1 MMAQVTMELR
11 NVLKHEDFGLFDFE
25 YKCDDLN
32 WKQELEKRI
41 IARFFFDEIGLESID
56 RFKHEF
62 QYKMQSI
69 MPYYNDLYNTTLFDG
84 DPLTTQKLTEVL
96 ENIQDTT
103 GSNTED
109 LTSNTNESLVTDLD
123 ETNTGTQG
131 TITTDQ
137 NTTKASDYPQTLNL
151 ENDVLSG
158 QQQSEGTNDQ
168 NVTNDF
174 SSTRD
179 QTDTREGSRTDNT
192 TRSTQENL
200 RQDQQK
206 IIEGFQGIP
215 YPELLRMHRD
225 SILRI
230 NSMIIKELKTLFI
243 LVY

>member
-1 MMAQVTMELR
+1 MAQVTMELR
-11 NVLKHEDFGLFDFE
+11 NVLKHEDFDLFDFD

-69 MPYYNDLYNTTLFDG
+69 MPYYNDLYNTTLFEG
-84 DPLTTQKLTEVL
+84 DPLTTQRLTEVM
-96 ENIQDTT
+96 ENIQDSTR
-103 GSNTED
+103 S
-109 LTSNTNESLVTDLD
+109 TD
-123 ETNTGTQG
+123 EENTGTQSVD
-131 TITTDQ
+131 TTDE

-158 QQQSEGTNDQ
+158 QQQSEGNNNQTTTNDLK
-168 NVTNDF
+168 
-174 SSTRD
+174 RD
-179 QTDTREGSRTDNT
+179 QNT
-192 TRSTQENL
+192 LENI

-206 IIEGFQGIP
+206 VIEGYNRMP
-215 YPELLRMHRD
+215 YPELLRLHR
-225 SILRI
+225 STILRI
-230 NSMIIKELKTLFI
+230 NSMIMNELKPLFI